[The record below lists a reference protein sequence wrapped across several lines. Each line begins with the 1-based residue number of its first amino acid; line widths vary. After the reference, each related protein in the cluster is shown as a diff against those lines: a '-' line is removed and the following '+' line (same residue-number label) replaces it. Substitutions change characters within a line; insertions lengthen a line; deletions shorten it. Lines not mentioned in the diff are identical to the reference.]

1 MFLCSQD
8 NLSGNDSSRSFADM
22 SGKTL
27 RMTSDK
33 KKILVAEDNR
43 VMSDVI
49 HFNLERAGFDV
60 SVCGNGRQAVELL
73 ECELFDV
80 IITDFQM
87 PEMNGEELCRHIRQ
101 DVRHADVPIFMI
113 SAKGF
118 ELDVAR
124 LTEELSLTKVLSKPF
139 NPKEVVEFVRAVL
152 EPVVV

>member
-1 MFLCSQD
+1 
-8 NLSGNDSSRSFADM
+8 M

-33 KKILVAEDNR
+33 KKILVVEDNR
-43 VMSDVI
+43 IMSDVI
-49 HFNLERAGFDV
+49 RFNLEWAGFDV
-60 SVCGNGRQAVELL
+60 RVCGNGRQAVELL
-73 ECELFDV
+73 DCERFDV

-87 PEMNGEELCRHIRQ
+87 PEMDGEELCRHIRQ

-118 ELDVAR
+118 ELDVVR
-124 LTEELSLTKVLSKPF
+124 LTEELSLAKVLSKPF
-139 NPKEVVEFVRAVL
+139 SPKEVVESVRAVFL

>member
-1 MFLCSQD
+1 
-8 NLSGNDSSRSFADM
+8 
-22 SGKTL
+22 
-27 RMTSDK
+27 MTSDK
-33 KKILVAEDNR
+33 KKVLVVEDNR

-60 SVCGNGRQAVELL
+60 RVCGNGRQAVELL
-73 ECELFDV
+73 DCERFDV

-87 PEMNGEELCRHIRQ
+87 PKMNGEELCRHVRQ
-101 DVRHADVPIFMI
+101 DVRHADLPILMI

-124 LTEELSLTKVLSKPF
+124 LTEELSLAKVLSKPF
-139 NPKEVVEFVRAVL
+139 SPREVVESVRAVL